1 MLASPGIEAEVTRG
15 SPKKT
20 HVLDSERTVGPFE
33 KKQTKSETMKVDE
46 LTVSP
51 RPFLEGMRKQ
61 HVRYLNEIAM
71 RTNFAEGEWI
81 FHEGER
87 ADRFYLIEEGSVIIT
102 SRTPMHSH
110 IVIQTLGAGNA
121 LGWSGLFKPYTWHLD
136 ARTDEPTRVLCFRA
150 ARLREQCK
158 RDPEL
163 GYELMKRVGYVLMQ
177 RFQAARLKLL
187 NAHAVA
193 AIEM

>member
-1 MLASPGIEAEVTRG
+1 
-15 SPKKT
+15 
-20 HVLDSERTVGPFE
+20 
-33 KKQTKSETMKVDE
+33 MKVDE
-46 LTVSP
+46 LTMSP

-61 HVRYLNEIAM
+61 HVRYLNEIAL

-81 FHEGER
+81 FREGER

-102 SRTPMHSH
+102 SRMPIYSH

-121 LGWSGLFKPYTWHLD
+121 VGWSGLFKPYRWHLD
-136 ARTDEPTRVLCFRA
+136 ARADEPTRVLSFRA

-158 RDPEL
+158 RDPKL
-163 GYELMKRVGYVLMQ
+163 GYELMERVGYMLIQ

-187 NAHAVA
+187 NAHAVTVV
-193 AIEM
+193 EM

>member
-1 MLASPGIEAEVTRG
+1 
-15 SPKKT
+15 
-20 HVLDSERTVGPFE
+20 
-33 KKQTKSETMKVDE
+33 MKVDE
-46 LTVSP
+46 LTVP
-51 RPFLEGMRKQ
+51 LRPFLQGMHKQ
-61 HVRYLNEIAM
+61 HLRCLSEIGM

-81 FHEGER
+81 FREGER

-102 SRTPMHSH
+102 SRMPIHSH
-110 IVIQTLGAGNA
+110 IVMQTLGAGNA
-121 LGWSGLFKPYTWHLD
+121 VGWSGLFKPYTWHLD
-136 ARTDEPTRVLCFRA
+136 ARADEPTRVLSFRA

-163 GYELMKRVGYVLMQ
+163 GYELMQRVGYMLIE

-187 NAHAVA
+187 NAYAVA